1 MVPSVLTMYRLF
13 FICFLALMTSGFEA
27 FSQSLAA
34 KKRIYGIVIKGG
46 HVIDP
51 KNNINE
57 VMDIAT
63 EIAPPTQKGQPVVE
77 PKIALI
83 AKNIDTTLALQVVN
97 AKGMYV
103 SPGLIDLHTHVFY
116 GHSKNDYL
124 GNGSIAVIPDSYT
137 FRTGVTTVVD
147 AGGAGWKT
155 FQTFKKNI
163 IDLSSTRV
171 LSMLNIVGEGMRG
184 GEYEQN
190 LDDMDA
196 DKTAAA
202 ALENKDYVV
211 GFKLAHFGKADWT
224 PVERLTRAG
233 RTANMPVMV
242 DFGSGNQSLEEL
254 FFKYLRPGDIYT
266 HSFCYVP
273 GVREPIIDTETKLV
287 KPFVRK
293 AQQTGLIFD
302 IGFGSGSFDYRTAI
316 PAMKQRFYPNTLGT
330 DLHASSINGAMK
342 DQMNVFSVFL
352 AMGMDIPSI
361 IKASTWTPAITIKR
375 PELGNLSPGAV
386 ADITV
391 MSIRDGDFGFK
402 DIVGYRQEGKQRFEC
417 QLTIKGGRVVYD
429 LNAISTKPYLQ

>member
-1 MVPSVLTMYRLF
+1 MQRKLFLLGILLIYSFCKLNAQSPS
-13 FICFLALMTSGFEA
+13 SP
-27 FSQSLAA
+27 
-34 KKRIYGIVIKGG
+34 KRIYGIVIKGG

-57 VMDIAT
+57 KMDIAI
-63 EIAPPTQKGQPVVE
+63 EIAAPSAMGRPITE

-83 AKNIDTTLALQVVN
+83 AKNIDTALALQVVN

-103 SPGLIDLHTHVFY
+103 TPGLIDIHTHVFY
-116 GHSKNDYL
+116 GHSKTDYL
-124 GNGSIAVIPDSYT
+124 SNGSIAVLPDSYT

-147 AGGAGWKT
+147 AGGAGWKS
-155 FQTFKKNI
+155 FPTFKKNI
-163 IDLSSTRV
+163 IDLSATRV
-171 LSMLNIVGEGMRG
+171 FSMLNIVGEGMRG
-184 GEYEQN
+184 GDFEQ
-190 LDDMDA
+190 DVEDMDPE
-196 DKTAAA
+196 KTAALA
-202 ALENKDYVV
+202 IENKDHVV
-211 GFKLAHFGKADWT
+211 GFKLAHFSKADWT
-224 PVERLTRAG
+224 PVERLTKAG
-233 RTANMPVMV
+233 RTADMPVMV

-273 GVREPIIDTETKLV
+273 GIREPIIDPETKLV

-293 AQQTGLIFD
+293 AQQNGLIFD
-302 IGFGSGSFDYRTAI
+302 IGFGSGSFDYRTAL
-316 PAMKQRFYPNTLGT
+316 PAMKQGFYPNTLGT

-361 IKASTWTPAITIKR
+361 VKAATWTPALTIKK
-375 PELGNLSPGAV
+375 PELGNLSLGAI
-386 ADITV
+386 ADLTV

-402 DIVGYRQEGKQRFEC
+402 DIVGNRQEGKQRFEC

-429 LNAISTKPYLQ
+429 LNAISTKPHIQ

>member
-1 MVPSVLTMYRLF
+1 MNYRLF
-13 FICFLALMTSGFEA
+13 FICFFILNASVIDVNA
-27 FSQSLAA
+27 QNVSP

-63 EIAPPTQKGQPVVE
+63 EIAPPSIKGQPAVE

-83 AKNIDTTLALQVVN
+83 AKNIDTALALQVVN
-97 AKGMYV
+97 ARGMYV
-103 SPGLIDLHTHVFY
+103 SPGLIDIHTHVFY
-116 GHSKNDYL
+116 GHSKSDYL
-124 GNGSIAVIPDSYT
+124 SNGSIAVIPDSYT

-147 AGGAGWKT
+147 AGGAGWKS

-163 IDLSSTRV
+163 IDISATRV

-190 LDDMDA
+190 IGDMDSE
-196 DKTAAA
+196 KTAAA
-202 ALENKDYVV
+202 ALENKEHVV

-224 PVERLTRAG
+224 PVERLTKAG
-233 RTANMPVMV
+233 RIADMPVMV

-273 GVREPIIDTETKLV
+273 GVREPIIDTETKMV

-293 AQQTGLIFD
+293 AQQTGLVFD

-316 PAMKQRFYPNTLGT
+316 PAMKQGFYPNTLGT

-361 IKASTWTPAITIKR
+361 IKAATWTPALTIKR
-375 PELGNLSPGAV
+375 PELGNLSKGAI

-391 MSIRDGDFGFK
+391 ISMREGDFGFK
-402 DIVGYRQEGKQRFEC
+402 DIVGNRQEGKRRFEC

-429 LNAISTKPYLQ
+429 LNAISSKPLLQ

>member
-1 MVPSVLTMYRLF
+1 MVHSVFIKYRF
-13 FICFLALMTSGFEA
+13 FFLSFLLLSVSGFEA
-27 FSQSLAA
+27 YSQDPVS

-63 EIAPPTQKGQPVVE
+63 EIASPSINGKLGAE

-83 AKNIDTTLALQVVN
+83 AKNIDTALALQVVN

-103 SPGLIDLHTHVFY
+103 SPGLIDIHTHVFY
-116 GHSKNDYL
+116 GHSKTDYL
-124 GNGSIAVIPDSYT
+124 SNGSIAVIPDSYT

-147 AGGAGWKT
+147 AGGAGWKS

-163 IDLSSTRV
+163 IDISATRV

-184 GEYEQN
+184 GDYEQN
-190 LDDMDA
+190 IEDMDSE
-196 DKTAAA
+196 KTAAT
-202 ALENKDYVV
+202 ALANKDYVV

-224 PVERLTRAG
+224 PVERLTKAG
-233 RTANMPVMV
+233 RIADMPVMV

-266 HSFCYVP
+266 HAFCYVP
-273 GVREPIIDTETKLV
+273 GVREPIIDTETKIV

-293 AQQTGLIFD
+293 AQQNGLIFD
-302 IGFGSGSFDYRTAI
+302 IGFGSGSFDYRTAL
-316 PAMKQRFYPNTLGT
+316 PAMKQGFFPNTLGT

-375 PELGNLSPGAV
+375 PELGNLSQSAV

-391 MSIRDGDFGFK
+391 MSIRNGDFGFK
-402 DIVGYRQEGKQRFEC
+402 DIVGNRQEGKQRFEC
-417 QLTIKGGRVVYD
+417 QLTIKGGKVVYD
-429 LNAISTKPYLQ
+429 LNAISSKPLLQ